1 MPSRSVIYPGGVE
14 AMLRSPQMVEA
25 MRVRAARVK
34 ARAQQISPVDTGLYQ
49 RSWHYRAGVRGGKA
63 WARVYN
69 TVHYAG
75 YLEFGTRYMRRRRVL
90 ARAMDAIRR

>member
-1 MPSRSVIYPGGVE
+1 VYPGGIE

-25 MRVRAARVK
+25 MRVRAARVT
-34 ARAQQISPVDTGLYQ
+34 ARAQQISPVRTGLYR
-49 RSWHYRAGVRGGKA
+49 RSWHYRAGIRRGKA

-69 TVHYAG
+69 TVPHAA
-75 YLEFGTRYMRRRRVL
+75 YLEFGTRYMARRRVL